1 MNHTIM
7 NKLKLVFATNNLHK
21 LKEVQ
26 AMLTNF
32 DIVSLADINCFEDI
46 PETSDTLEGNAKL
59 KANFITEKYVLACF
73 ADDTG
78 LEVEA
83 LNNEPGVYSARYAGE
98 DNNSEAN
105 MNKLL
110 NNLKGHPNR
119 KAQFRTAIALNIQGK
134 QFIFEGISKGTILA
148 EKRGESGFGYD
159 PIFMPDGFKN
169 SFAEMNLTEKGKIS
183 HRGKAIE
190 KLVTFLNEHHW

>member
-1 MNHTIM
+1 M
-7 NKLKLVFATNNLHK
+7 NKLKLVFATNNKHK

-26 AMLTNF
+26 TMLTNF
-32 DIVSLADINCFEDI
+32 EIVSLAEINCFEDI
-46 PETSDTLEGNAKL
+46 PETADTLEGNAIL
-59 KANFITEKYVLACF
+59 KANFITEKYGLDCF

-98 DNNSEAN
+98 ENNAEAN

-110 NNLKGHPNR
+110 NNLENNPNR
-119 KAQFRTAIALNIQGK
+119 RAQFKTAIALNIQGK
-134 QFIFEGISKGTILA
+134 QFIFEGVCKGTILT

-159 PIFMPDGFKN
+159 PIFMPDCFN
-169 SFAEMNLTEKGKIS
+169 RSFAEMNMTKKSSIS

-190 KLVTFLNEHHW
+190 KLVTFLNKHHC

>member
-1 MNHTIM
+1 M
-7 NKLKLVFATNNLHK
+7 NKLKLVFATNNQHK
-21 LKEVQ
+21 LEEVQ

-32 DIVSLADINCFEDI
+32 EIVSLAEINCFEDI
-46 PETSDTLEGNAKL
+46 PETADTLEGNAIL
-59 KANFITEKYVLACF
+59 KANFITEKYGLDCF

-98 DNNSEAN
+98 DNNAEAN

-110 NNLKGHPNR
+110 KNLENTQNR
-119 KAQFRTAIALNIQGK
+119 KAQFKTAIALNIQGK
-134 QFIFEGISKGTILA
+134 QFIFEGVCKGNILT
-148 EKRGESGFGYD
+148 EKRGNSGFGYD
-159 PIFMPDGFKN
+159 PIFMPNGFN
-169 SFAEMNLTEKGKIS
+169 RSFAEMDMNEKGNIS

-190 KLVTFLNEHHW
+190 KLVTFLNEHTW

>member
-1 MNHTIM
+1 M
-7 NKLKLVFATNNLHK
+7 NKLKLVFATNNKHK
-21 LKEVQ
+21 LEEVQ

-32 DIVSLADINCFEDI
+32 EIVSLADIHCFEDI
-46 PETSDTLEGNAKL
+46 PETADTLEGNAIL
-59 KANFITEKYVLACF
+59 KANFITEKFGLDCF

-78 LEVEA
+78 LEVAA

-98 DNNSEAN
+98 NNNAEAN

-110 NNLKGHPNR
+110 KNVENNPNR
-119 KAQFRTAIALNIQGK
+119 KAQFKTAIALNIQGK
-134 QFIFEGISKGTILA
+134 QFIFEGICEGTILT
-148 EKRGESGFGYD
+148 EKRGTSGFGYD
-159 PIFMPDGFKN
+159 PIFMPDGFN
-169 SFAEMNLTEKGKIS
+169 TSFAEMDMNEKGNIS

>member
-1 MNHTIM
+1 M
-7 NKLKLVFATNNLHK
+7 NKLKLVFATNNKHK
-21 LKEVQ
+21 LEEVQ

-32 DIVSLADINCFEDI
+32 EIVSLADINCFEDI
-46 PETSDTLEGNAKL
+46 PETADTLEGNAIL
-59 KANFITEKYVLACF
+59 KANFITEKYGLDCF

-98 DNNSEAN
+98 DNNAEAN
-105 MNKLL
+105 INKLL
-110 NNLKGHPNR
+110 QHLENTQNR
-119 KAQFRTAIALNIQGK
+119 KAQFKTAIALNIQRK
-134 QFIFEGISKGTILA
+134 QFIFEGVCKGTILE

-159 PIFMPDGFKN
+159 PIFMPDGFKT
-169 SFAEMNLTEKGKIS
+169 SFAEMNLNEKGSIS

-190 KLVTFLNEHHW
+190 KLVTFLNRHHW

>member
-1 MNHTIM
+1 M
-7 NKLKLVFATNNLHK
+7 NKLKLVFATNNKHK
-21 LKEVQ
+21 LEEVQ

-32 DIVSLADINCFEDI
+32 EIISLSDINCFEDI
-46 PETSDTLEGNAKL
+46 PETADSLEGNAIL
-59 KANFITEKYVLACF
+59 KANFISEKYGLDCF

-98 DNNSEAN
+98 DNNAEAN

-110 NNLKGHPNR
+110 KNLENTQNR
-119 KAQFRTAIALNIQGK
+119 KAQFKTAIALNIQGK
-134 QFIFEGISKGTILA
+134 QFIFEGVCKGTVLT
-148 EKRGESGFGYD
+148 EKRGDSGFGYD
-159 PIFMPDGFKN
+159 PIFMPEGFN
-169 SFAEMNLTEKGKIS
+169 SSFAEMNLNEKGSIS
-183 HRGKAIE
+183 HRGKAVE

>member
-1 MNHTIM
+1 M
-7 NKLKLVFATNNLHK
+7 NKLKLVFATNNKHK
-21 LKEVQ
+21 LEEVQ

-32 DIVSLADINCFEDI
+32 EIVSLADINCFEDI
-46 PETSDTLEGNAKL
+46 PETADTLEGNAIL
-59 KANFITEKYVLACF
+59 KANFITEKFGLDCF

-78 LEVEA
+78 LEVAA

-98 DNNSEAN
+98 NNNAEAN

-110 NNLKGHPNR
+110 KNLENNPNR
-119 KAQFRTAIALNIQGK
+119 KAQFKTAIALNIQGK
-134 QFIFEGISKGTILA
+134 QFIFEGICEGTILT
-148 EKRGESGFGYD
+148 EKRGKSGFGYD
-159 PIFMPDGFKN
+159 PIFMPDGFN
-169 SFAEMNLTEKGKIS
+169 SSFAEMDMNEKGNIS

>member
-32 DIVSLADINCFEDI
+32 DIVSLADINCIEDI
-46 PETSDTLEGNAKL
+46 PETADTLEGNAVL
-59 KANFITEKYVLACF
+59 KANFITENYGLDCF

-83 LNNEPGVYSARYAGE
+83 LNNEPGVYSARYAGD
-98 DNNSEAN
+98 DNNAEAN

-110 NNLKGHPNR
+110 NNLKGNPNR

-134 QFIFEGISKGTILA
+134 QFIFDGICKGTILI

-169 SFAEMNLTEKGKIS
+169 SFAEMNLVGKGKIS
-183 HRGKAIE
+183 HRGKAIK